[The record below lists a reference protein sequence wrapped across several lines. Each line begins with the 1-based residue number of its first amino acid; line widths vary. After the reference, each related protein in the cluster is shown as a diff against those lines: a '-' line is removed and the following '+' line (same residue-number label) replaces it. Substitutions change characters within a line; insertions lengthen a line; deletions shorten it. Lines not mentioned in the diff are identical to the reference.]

1 MKFVHYLERIVG
13 VDIYPLLSLVIF
25 GSFFIVVAVWL
36 FNTKKSDFDEVSHIP
51 LNDNDS
57 ETNIK

>member
-25 GSFFIVVAVWL
+25 GSFFLVVAVWL
-36 FNTKKSDFDEVSHIP
+36 LSTKKSDFDEVSRIP
-51 LNDNDS
+51 LNEN
-57 ETNIK
+57 EPEH

>member
-25 GSFFIVVAVWL
+25 GSFFLVVAVWL
-36 FNTKKSDFDEVSHIP
+36 FSTKKSDFDEVSRIP
-51 LNDNDS
+51 LNEN
-57 ETNIK
+57 EPEH